1 MEHGHKEGK
10 QMMRSVCHQ
19 VHYPRDILKRT
30 TVRTLITRYF
40 PEKLSVSIRRKLGLV
55 HKKTKQFAGVKAS
68 VASPAIRHAHAQRR
82 GILKTIMTRK
92 EVIMKKEPQKQYVLK
107 AK

>member
-10 QMMRSVCHQ
+10 QMLRSVCHQ
-19 VHYPRDILKRT
+19 VHYPRDILKRK
-30 TVRTLITRYF
+30 TVRTLTTRYF
-40 PEKLSVSIRRKLGLV
+40 AEKLSVSVRRQLNLV

-68 VASPAIRHAHAQRR
+68 ETSSAVRHAHAQRR

-92 EVIMKKEPQKQYVLK
+92 KVIMKKEPQTQYVLK
-107 AK
+107 T